1 MQNSV
6 LMMHILAGEFVS
18 ATAILGDNLPVQRGE
33 ARVSGYIDIR
43 NLGTI
48 KFGILG
54 TSDSEL

>member
-1 MQNSV
+1 
-6 LMMHILAGEFVS
+6 MMHILAGEFVS